1 MSKKRNR
8 IKHILYLIIIFI
20 VLFSLWASPVSEAFT
35 HPSPYVT
42 AIEGE
47 RTAEIKG
54 EKTADY
60 NKLGLNKLDIN
71 ALSQYVTVENIT
83 EDMFYELNFDMKIAA
98 VSMTTEDSFLLRTT
112 ENTYFTIDVSEDYI
126 TAMELTGVLKP
137 GSSQMIF
144 QASAKPNNIFSFFF
158 FLCLMLSSLLFIMY
172 FIRLRRKSYN
182 PGKLTVNTKGKDKT
196 NPVTQERR
204 ITFSEVQG
212 IDELKPDLFRLVDS
226 LKHPYKYK
234 SLGARPTKGLI
245 LYGPPGTGKTLIAK
259 AISGEADVPF
269 FSASGSDFIEKYV
282 GVGASR
288 IRDLFSKAR
297 KSSPCIV
304 FIDELDAIGG
314 NRGESNNSERD
325 QTINALLT
333 ELDGFTSSDGILTI
347 CATNRLDILD
357 PALIRPGRFD
367 LKIAV
372 NLPDK
377 QARYQ
382 ILRLHSAGKKM
393 SEEVQI
399 ESLAKKTSGFSGAEL
414 ENLLNESALIAAMK
428 NKDHIMNEDIE
439 DAFFKIIMNGH
450 KKERIKDDN
459 YARLV
464 AYHESGHTLATKL
477 LTNDGVTTVTIIQ
490 STSGAGGVT
499 FRAPED
505 MPLKSKKYLKSL
517 IKVMY
522 AGRAAEEIL
531 LNSSEEITTGASED
545 IKQATEIIKQYIAIY
560 GMGNQG
566 MLDLTQ
572 LANQFNMIEEASALA
587 NELYKETVEFLAVN
601 KYKLDHLALALM
613 EKETLDEAEID
624 YIISSQNIQMPLIS

>member
-158 FLCLMLSSLLFIMY
+158 FFCLMLSSLLFIMY

-182 PGKLTVNTKGKDKT
+182 PGKLTVNTKEKDKT

-226 LKHPYKYK
+226 LKH
-234 SLGARPTKGLI
+234 
-245 LYGPPGTGKTLIAK
+245 
-259 AISGEADVPF
+259 
-269 FSASGSDFIEKYV
+269 
-282 GVGASR
+282 
-288 IRDLFSKAR
+288 
-297 KSSPCIV
+297 
-304 FIDELDAIGG
+304 
-314 NRGESNNSERD
+314 
-325 QTINALLT
+325 
-333 ELDGFTSSDGILTI
+333 
-347 CATNRLDILD
+347 
-357 PALIRPGRFD
+357 
-367 LKIAV
+367 
-372 NLPDK
+372 
-377 QARYQ
+377 
-382 ILRLHSAGKKM
+382 
-393 SEEVQI
+393 
-399 ESLAKKTSGFSGAEL
+399 
-414 ENLLNESALIAAMK
+414 
-428 NKDHIMNEDIE
+428 
-439 DAFFKIIMNGH
+439 
-450 KKERIKDDN
+450 
-459 YARLV
+459 
-464 AYHESGHTLATKL
+464 
-477 LTNDGVTTVTIIQ
+477 
-490 STSGAGGVT
+490 
-499 FRAPED
+499 
-505 MPLKSKKYLKSL
+505 
-517 IKVMY
+517 
-522 AGRAAEEIL
+522 
-531 LNSSEEITTGASED
+531 
-545 IKQATEIIKQYIAIY
+545 
-560 GMGNQG
+560 
-566 MLDLTQ
+566 
-572 LANQFNMIEEASALA
+572 
-587 NELYKETVEFLAVN
+587 
-601 KYKLDHLALALM
+601 
-613 EKETLDEAEID
+613 
-624 YIISSQNIQMPLIS
+624 